1 MNAMFVRMNKM
12 MKLLQRC
19 FALLGVLLVF
29 CAPTAAQHAGH
40 HAMTQTGHAARPDLG
55 ATAAFDARGVLW
67 AAHKDNGHVAV
78 SRSDDAGR
86 TWSKPVYVNA
96 VAEPTDTGGD
106 ARPKMAIGAGG
117 QLYVTWTRPL
127 AKPYTGEILFSRSVD
142 EGRSFSPVMTVH
154 ADRQQITHRFD
165 AITVN
170 KQGRIFVAWIDKRDG
185 VAAAHMKKDYRGAAV
200 YYAVSDD
207 NGASFRGDYKL
218 AEHSCECCRIAL
230 LAQDDGSVM
239 ALWRHVFAPNI
250 RDHAL
255 ARLTPDGRA
264 GTVRRATF
272 DDWRVDVCPHHGPS
286 LAQDAAGR
294 LHAVWFT
301 QAAKNSGVFYGRL
314 REGGVEW
321 QRRVGGQTAEH
332 ADLAVTG
339 NRVALAWKEFDG
351 ERSRLRAMISDDGGE
366 HWREHELA
374 ATAGASDQPRVLV
387 RAGAFHVFWNTRR
400 EPLLTVPLP

>member
-1 MNAMFVRMNKM
+1 MLARIKTMTRV
-12 MKLLQRC
+12 LSHGL
-19 FALLGVLLVF
+19 ALLYSLFLPCPSVS
-29 CAPTAAQHAGH
+29 AQHAGH
-40 HAMTQTGHAARPDLG
+40 AAMTQSGPAVRADLG

-67 AAHKDNGHVAV
+67 AAHKDNGRVAV

-86 TWSKPVYVNA
+86 TWSTPVYVNA

-106 ARPKMAIGAGG
+106 ARPKLAIGAGG

-127 AKPYTGEILFSRSVD
+127 AKPYTGEILFARSLD
-142 EGRSFSPVMTVH
+142 GGRSFSPVMTVH

-170 KQGRIFVAWIDKRDG
+170 KQGQIIVVWIDKRDG
-185 VAAAHMKKDYRGAAV
+185 VAAARLKKDYRGAAV

-230 LAQDDGSVM
+230 LAQEDGSVT
-239 ALWRHVFAPNI
+239 ALWRHVFEPNI

-264 GTVRRATF
+264 GPLRRATF

-314 REGGVEW
+314 REGGVEL

-332 ADLAVTG
+332 ADLAVIG
-339 NRVALAWKEFDG
+339 HRVALAWKEFDG

-374 ATAGASDQPRVLV
+374 VSAGASDQPRVLV
-387 RAGAFHVFWNTRR
+387 RAGEFHVFWNTRR